1 MILNKLYPEA
11 QGTLKNRRFRAVNT
25 FVIIILTN
33 IVIIAILFM
42 QCNRFVTFLND
53 YCYDVNFGGYYV

>member
-1 MILNKLYPEA
+1 M
-11 QGTLKNRRFRAVNT
+11 LKNGRFSAVNS